1 VAVLTCPNC
10 GQENPEGARFCNACA
25 SPLAGALG
33 VPFPTLADAAWTFH
47 DLGRQDEFAARVLD
61 ADVIKSPW
69 NDAARAICDGDFSL
83 AAKLIAEMGHTA
95 GTAYAHLRAAEAGG
109 EDVHRR
115 AADEF
120 YRPVGATAF
129 LKRLEALAAPP
140 VR

>member
-69 NDAARAICDGDFSL
+69 NDAARAICDGDFAL
-83 AAKLIAEMGHTA
+83 AAKLIAEIGHTA
-95 GTAYAHLRAAEAGG
+95 GAAYAHLRAAEAGG
-109 EDVHRR
+109 EEAHRM
-115 AADEF
+115 AAEEF
-120 YRPVGATAF
+120 YRAVGATAF